1 MKKLF
6 AFCVAFFLCTMSLLP
21 LTSFGVAAADSNLAK
36 GKTYSVSTEANID
49 NAFPKQRYTDNGY
62 ALTDG
67 RKGNAT
73 DISTNWISFYR
84 GLSRTVT
91 VDLGKTVYVNEF
103 RAGFLNI
110 KAYGIMAPR
119 TVKFAVSTDGEF
131 FHTVYANRDDSI
143 CSSSNKERVAASY
156 KSDDGYFSARY
167 VRIYFT
173 CDVFVYMDEF
183 EVIGTETKP
192 DVVNSYSPDAEEVF
206 PNEFASKDNPLM
218 DGADNIVLIY
228 NGKYYNGTVNEIG
241 SHSADKML
249 PLFAYVDKT
258 GKNYS
263 DTLFDSCLFLPLAPG
278 DTDDGSFRTQKGWEA
293 YLENTIG
300 ADDGVNLTA
309 LETLV
314 GTIKEKLSLPDDY
327 KVNVFMTIP
336 TITRASRAFGSLD
349 GTSRIAPNN
358 LENAKKI
365 VKWFVDLSASEF
377 EKQNFKHLNLT
388 GFYWYSES
396 VAYSSAAYDPDL
408 IRYFTSY
415 CHSLDHAAIW
425 IPFYGAPGFWEGN
438 ELGFDVAALQSGY
451 AFPGNG
457 DSEVGSPL
465 KGTCYDSM
473 SIAKKYGMGVEIEL
487 QLVSDAPERYSD
499 YLAQSYKLGCMQN
512 GVSMYYQQ
520 GGEGDFSRA
529 AASTTAKVRNIYD
542 MTYKYVKGTYAV
554 TTPYMEKNEIDI
566 VVNLQNKRNRGN
578 FPIKDDD
585 SLASSL
591 KIAERTDPQHGT
603 VSLEGGGFFL
613 YMPEDGYVGNDSF
626 TFRVTDGDNVS
637 ELFTVNVTVV
647 DGGLLSAGENK
658 ELDRSSTVVYIDCE
672 KSFPNID
679 DAYEIV
685 VDKNGKV
692 ISAGNSNGADV
703 PDGGFVIANSG
714 TNSDWARE
722 NVTVGQ
728 TVKYDPLTSNI
739 AFLSDEGT
747 VDESS
752 QDDSSVFTESG
763 ANSKDG
769 ESSGFPII
777 PVVAA
782 AVLVLVAVAVVV
794 IIKTRKKE

>member
-1 MKKLF
+1 MKRF
-6 AFCVAFFLCTMSLLP
+6 SVFCVALFLVAMSLLSVA
-21 LTSFGVAAADSNLAK
+21 SFGVAAADSNLAK

-49 NAFPKQRYTDNGY
+49 NAFPNQRYTDSGN

-73 DISTNWISFYR
+73 DISSNWISFYR

-91 VDLGKTVYVNEF
+91 VDLGKTVYVSEF

-110 KAYGIMAPR
+110 KSYGIMAPR
-119 TVKFAVSTDGEF
+119 TVKFAVSTDGVS
-131 FHTVYANRDDSI
+131 FHTVYANRDDSL
-143 CSSSNKERVAASY
+143 CSSSTKERIAVSY
-156 KSDDGYFSARY
+156 KSDDGYFAARY
-167 VRIYFT
+167 VRLYFT
-173 CDVFVYMDEF
+173 CDVFVYMDEL
-183 EVIGTETKP
+183 EVMGTEAKP
-192 DVVNSYSPDAEEVF
+192 DNVIECSPDAEETF

-228 NGKYYNGTVNEIG
+228 NGKYYNGAVNEIG
-241 SHSADKML
+241 SHSADEML

-263 DTLFDSCLFLPLAPG
+263 DTLFDSCIFLPLAPG
-278 DTDDGSFRTQKGWEA
+278 DTDDGSFGMQKGWEA

-300 ADDGVNLTA
+300 AADGVNLTA
-309 LETLV
+309 LEKLV

-327 KVNVFMTIP
+327 KVNVFMTVP
-336 TITRASRAFGSLD
+336 TITRASRAFGALD
-349 GTSRIAPNN
+349 GTSRIAPNS

-377 EKQNFKHLNLT
+377 EKQNFKNLNLT

-396 VAYSSAAYDPDL
+396 VAYSSAAYDTEL
-408 IRYFTSY
+408 IKYFTSY

-451 AFPGNG
+451 AFPGND
-457 DSEVGSPL
+457 DSENGSPL
-465 KGTCYDSM
+465 KGTCYDAM

-529 AASTTAKVRNIYD
+529 ATSSSAKVRNIYD
-542 MTYKYVKGTYAV
+542 LTYKYIKGTYAV
-554 TTPYMEKNEIDI
+554 TAPYMEQTEIDI
-566 VVNLQNKRNRGN
+566 LVNLQNKRNRGY

-585 SLASSL
+585 TLSSLL

-613 YMPEDGYVGNDSF
+613 YMPDDDYVGNDSF
-626 TFRVTDGDNVS
+626 TFRVTDGENVS

-647 DGGLLSAGENK
+647 DGGLLASGENT
-658 ELDRSSTVVYIDCE
+658 ELDRSSTVVYTDCE
-672 KSFPNID
+672 KSFPNAD

-685 VDKNGKV
+685 VDKTGKV
-692 ISAGNSNGADV
+692 ISAGNSNGVDV
-703 PDGGFVIANSG
+703 PEGGFVIAVSG
-714 TNSDWARE
+714 TNADWARE

-728 TVKYDPLTSNI
+728 TAVYDRLTSNI
-739 AFLSDEGT
+739 AFLSDE
-747 VDESS
+747 VPADESS
-752 QDDSSVFTESG
+752 SDDSSALTESG
-763 ANSKDG
+763 DISKEGKDNA
-769 ESSGFPII
+769 FPII

-782 AVLVLVAVAVVV
+782 AVVVLVAAAVVV

>member
-1 MKKLF
+1 MKRFTALCA
-6 AFCVAFFLCTMSLLP
+6 AFLLVTMSLLP
-21 LTSFGVAAADSNLAK
+21 LASFSAAAADSNLAK
-36 GKTYSVSTEANID
+36 GKTYSVSTEASID
-49 NAFPKQRYTDNGY
+49 NAFPKQRYTDSGN

-73 DISTNWISFYR
+73 DISSNWVSFYR

-103 RAGFLNI
+103 KAGFLNI
-110 KAYGIMAPR
+110 KTYGIMAPR
-119 TVKFAVSTDGEF
+119 TVKFAVSTDGVS

-143 CSSSNKERVAASY
+143 CSSSKKERVAVSY
-156 KSDDGYFSARY
+156 KSDDGYFPARY

-183 EVIGTETKP
+183 EVMGTETEP
-192 DVVNSYSPDAEEVF
+192 DNVNAFSADPEETF

-241 SHSADKML
+241 SHSADEML

-278 DTDDGSFRTQKGWEA
+278 DTDDGSFGTQKGWEA

-300 ADDGVNLTA
+300 AADNINLTA
-309 LETLV
+309 LEKLV
-314 GTIKEKLSLPDDY
+314 GTIKEKLSLPVDY

-336 TITRASRAFGSLD
+336 AITRASRAFGTLD
-349 GTSRIAPNN
+349 GSSRIAPNS
-358 LENAKKI
+358 LENAEKI
-365 VKWFVDLSASEF
+365 VKWFVDLSSSEF
-377 EKQNFKHLNLT
+377 EKQNFKNLNLT

-451 AFPGNG
+451 AFPGND

-529 AASTTAKVRNIYD
+529 AKSTSAKVRNIYD
-542 MTYKYVKGTYAV
+542 LTYKYVKGTYAV
-554 TTPYMEKNEIDI
+554 TAPYMEQNEIEI

-591 KIAERTDPQHGT
+591 KISERTDPQHGT
-603 VSLEGGGFFL
+603 VSLEGSGFFL

-647 DGGLLSAGENK
+647 DGGLLCSGENK
-658 ELDRSSTVVYIDCE
+658 ELDRSSTVVYSNCE
-672 KSFPNID
+672 KSFPNMD
-679 DAYEIV
+679 DVFEIA

-692 ISAGNSNGADV
+692 VSAGDSNGIAV
-703 PDGGFVIANSG
+703 PEDGFVIASSG
-714 TNSDWARE
+714 SNAEWARE

-728 TVKYDPLTSNI
+728 TVKYDHLTSNI
-739 AFLSDEGT
+739 AFLSDAT
-747 VDESS
+747 SSDESI
-752 QDDSSVFTESG
+752 QDDSTALIES
-763 ANSKDG
+763 AETSEVEEK
-769 ESSGFPII
+769 SGFPII

-782 AVLVLVAVAVVV
+782 AAVVLVAAAVVV
-794 IIKTRKKE
+794 IIKKRKKE

>member
-1 MKKLF
+1 MKRFTALCA
-6 AFCVAFFLCTMSLLP
+6 AFLLVTMSLLP
-21 LTSFGVAAADSNLAK
+21 LASFSAAAADSNFAK
-36 GKTYSVSTEANID
+36 GKTYSVSTEASID
-49 NAFPKQRYTDNGY
+49 NAFPKQRYTDSGN

-73 DISTNWISFYR
+73 DISSNWVSFYR

-103 RAGFLNI
+103 KAGFLNI
-110 KAYGIMAPR
+110 KTYGIMAPR
-119 TVKFAVSTDGEF
+119 TVKFAVSTDGVS

-143 CSSSNKERVAASY
+143 CSSSKKERVAVSY
-156 KSDDGYFSARY
+156 KSDDGYFPARY

-183 EVIGTETKP
+183 EVMGTETEP
-192 DVVNSYSPDAEEVF
+192 DNVNAYSADPEETF

-241 SHSADKML
+241 SHSADEML

-278 DTDDGSFRTQKGWEA
+278 DTDDGSFGTQKGWEA

-300 ADDGVNLTA
+300 AADNINLTA
-309 LETLV
+309 LEKLV

-336 TITRASRAFGSLD
+336 AITRASRAFGTLD
-349 GTSRIAPNN
+349 GSSRIAPNS
-358 LENAKKI
+358 LENAEKI
-365 VKWFVDLSASEF
+365 VKWFVDLSSSEF
-377 EKQNFKHLNLT
+377 EKQNFKNLNLT

-451 AFPGNG
+451 AFPGND

-529 AASTTAKVRNIYD
+529 AKSTSAKVRNIYD
-542 MTYKYVKGTYAV
+542 LTYKYVKGTYAV
-554 TTPYMEKNEIDI
+554 TAPYMEQNEIEI

-591 KIAERTDPQHGT
+591 KISERTDPQHGT
-603 VSLEGGGFFL
+603 VSLEGSGFFL

-647 DGGLLSAGENK
+647 DGGLLCSGENK
-658 ELDRSSTVVYIDCE
+658 ELDRSSTVVYSNCE
-672 KSFPNID
+672 KSFPNMD
-679 DAYEIV
+679 DVFEIAI
-685 VDKNGKV
+685 DKNGKV
-692 ISAGNSNGADV
+692 VSAGDSNGIAV
-703 PDGGFVIANSG
+703 PEDGFVIASSG
-714 TNSDWARE
+714 SNAEWARE

-728 TVKYDPLTSNI
+728 TVKYDHLTSNI
-739 AFLSDEGT
+739 AFLSDAT
-747 VDESS
+747 SSDESI
-752 QDDSSVFTESG
+752 QDDSTALIES
-763 ANSKDG
+763 AETSEVEEK
-769 ESSGFPII
+769 SGFPII

-782 AVLVLVAVAVVV
+782 AAVVLVAAAVVV
-794 IIKTRKKE
+794 IIKKRKKE